1 MSLGHVVVIV
11 RSGHAV
17 VLGLAVIVSLGHVV
31 VIVRSGHAVVLCLA
45 VIVNSRHAVV
55 LCLAVIVS
63 SRHAVFSLALAL
75 LLVSSV
81 HVDRCSFSHDV
92 HIAVRLFSRTVLLC
106 SCLLRSIQLFIFYFL
121 FFYSFI
127 PTHTPVPFF
136 SSSYSCSLFLQ
147 SI

>member
-11 RSGHAV
+11 RSG
-17 VLGLAVIVSLGHVV
+17 
-31 VIVRSGHAVVLCLA
+31 
-45 VIVNSRHAVV
+45 HAVV

-75 LLVSSV
+75 LLVSSI

-106 SCLLRSIQLFIFYFL
+106 SCLLQSIQLFLFCFL
-121 FFYSFI
+121 FFNSFI

-136 SSSYSCSLFLQ
+136 SSSYTCSFLLQLIQLFLISPVHIAVPLYSIPYSCSFLSVPLYSNQ
-147 SI
+147 